1 MAATGAAGGEG
12 FARPPGWS
20 EKLSPVGSGFPTM
33 ESEGDPRVLF
43 VMNLVLSAA
52 FASVVVAGLA
62 LLDTLEFT
70 WSTVA
75 AATLA
80 LTVITWIVVMR

>member
-1 MAATGAAGGEG
+1 
-12 FARPPGWS
+12 
-20 EKLSPVGSGFPTM
+20 M

-62 LLDTLEFT
+62 FLGVMEFT
-70 WSTVA
+70 WTTIAV
-75 AATLA
+75 ATLI
-80 LTVITWIVVMR
+80 LVVITWVVVMR